1 MLPLQQNTTVVNI
14 KTASIAHLN
23 PAPSKP
29 SLPRAPCFAGL
40 LRNLTLRLQTSLEL
54 DRVLGM
60 FFSEVRALIPLE
72 ALIYQHVD
80 TDFRL
85 QLSEAEGRGITYR
98 LSLEGE
104 CLGELRLYSRMPFSE
119 TVLEQ
124 LEKAI
129 PCLHFPLCNALL
141 YRRAVQASL
150 KDPLTGAGNRVALE
164 HALSR
169 DMDMARRY
177 GQALSVIM
185 LDMDHFKSLNDTYGH
200 HAGDAAL
207 RAVALLLRE
216 QLRNIDMSFRFGG
229 EEFVV
234 LLANT
239 DARAAALVGERI
251 RSAVEQLPLLVGDRT
266 IRLSAS
272 LGCATYQLGETQQAL
287 LQRADRALYEA
298 KRGGRNRLCVEPA

>member
-1 MLPLQQNTTVVNI
+1 MLPLQQNTAVVNI

-29 SLPRAPCFAGL
+29 LLPRVPCFAGL

-60 FFSEVRALIPLE
+60 FFSEVRALIPLV
-72 ALIYQHVD
+72 ALVYQHVE

-98 LSLEGE
+98 LSHEGE
-104 CLGELRLYSRMPFSE
+104 CLGELRLFSHMPFSE
-119 TVLEQ
+119 TALEQ

-129 PCLHFPLCNALL
+129 SCLHFPLCNALL
-141 YRRAVQASL
+141 YRRVVQASL